1 MPDQLSIQ
9 DFAARIKARDS
20 RLAQFPD
27 EELVRKV
34 LERRPDLIVH
44 LTAPPSAPRA
54 PSKLTDPE
62 PFASRMVNRIGD
74 AAESTEKVIPD
85 FVNQSRTNFKEGQ
98 DQGWKGIPKMLS
110 AIPRAEASTLGSLGS
125 GLYGV
130 STPGIIQRLSNKED
144 PANIVTDAGLMLA
157 GSGEEPV
164 RGGLEKGA
172 KTAAD
177 VTGKSVG
184 KPIRI
189 LSQEIAGAGKEPVL
203 LERMRNKA
211 VTAERASAY
220 DKAKSEAYQDNTI
233 GIREHSEAVNKA
245 KSEYQKAVSEYDQTT
260 AEKKAEYAQKV
271 AKARKEWVEKAY
283 AAKQAQQEAARVDA
297 RREILGRSQSEYG
310 DRLRQNLQDTYKTV
324 KSRLDSRWN
333 GLRSTPTKSGGGLS
347 ILGDSLGNAVD
358 LKDGMENAES
368 QFLQGSPDS
377 LKQFRDLTGWI
388 SRDADGKIDGGGA
401 PLKPPTWNELRTHYS
416 AMGDAMYGREIPANV
431 FRALRY
437 VRDEVVGGQLR
448 DMAAKAG
455 VGDKY
460 ASLLKDHSQFESDW
474 RDMSSVTRGG
484 GSPLAAALKA
494 PNAATLIPQV
504 IGKTGDLLMERLGK
518 YRDSG
523 ASPATASAIRK
534 LGSEIKNLPSV
545 KVPKTP
551 GKLELPDEPSM
562 GPAPELKLPRD
573 PKLRTAKQPEPVN
586 AVDPVSI
593 RRKKLTE
600 AAAKKFSW
608 WDTFPPYLIERLA
621 LKNPAFREWV
631 ASQPR
636 KETPVP

>member
-34 LERRPDLIVH
+34 LERRPELIVH

-144 PANIVTDAGLMLA
+144 PANIVADAGLMLA

-164 RGGLEKGA
+164 RGGFEKGA
-172 KTAAD
+172 RTAAD
-177 VTGKSVG
+177 VTGKTAGTPV
-184 KPIRI
+184 RI

-203 LERMRNKA
+203 LDAMKRQKDMAKA
-211 VTAERASAY
+211 ASDYAEKLSESRHQ
-220 DKAKSEAYQDNTI
+220 KAIADQQMKFGDQLKDNLQQT
-233 GIREHSEAVNKA
+233 
-245 KSEYQKAVSEYDQTT
+245 YQKV
-260 AEKKAEYAQKV
+260 
-271 AKARKEWVEKAY
+271 
-283 AAKQAQQEAARVDA
+283 
-297 RREILGRSQSEYG
+297 
-310 DRLRQNLQDTYKTV
+310 KT
-324 KSRLDSRWN
+324 KLDSRWN
-333 GLRSTPTKSGGGLS
+333 QMRSTPVKGNKLT
-347 ILGDSLGNAVD
+347 ILGDMPGNAVD
-358 LKDGMENAES
+358 LKSGIENAETNY
-368 QFLQGSPDS
+368 LQGSPDS
-377 LKQFRDLTGWI
+377 LKQFRDLTGWME
-388 SRDADGKIDGGGA
+388 RDSEGKIAGGGKV
-401 PLKPPTWNELRTHYS
+401 LKPPTWNELRTHYS

-448 DMAAKAG
+448 EMAEKAG
-455 VGDKY
+455 AGEQY
-460 ASLLKDHSQFESDW
+460 ANLLKDHARFEDDW
-474 RDMSSVTRGG
+474 KNMSSVTRAG
-484 GSPLAAALKA
+484 GSPLAAARMA
-494 PNAATLIPQV
+494 PNAATLIPQ
-504 IGKTGDLLMERLGK
+504 ITGKTGDLLIERLKK
-518 YRDSG
+518 YQDYG
-523 ASPATASAIRK
+523 ASPATAEAIRK
-534 LGSEIKNLPSV
+534 AGRV
-545 KVPKTP
+545 TVPK
-551 GKLELPDEPSM
+551 EPSAPRAA
-562 GPAPELKLPRD
+562 PAS
-573 PKLRTAKQPEPVN
+573 
-586 AVDPVSI
+586 DPVAI
-593 RRKKLTE
+593 RRQKLTE

-636 KETPVP
+636 RETPVP